1 MPFRLKTILVAT
13 DLSESALPV
22 LRTASALAAL
32 AEAELHVIHA
42 LEPAARNGS
51 TGPSPGRAAAARAT
65 LDEQLRQALPQSAT
79 AHTARVEIGRP
90 HEVILQQAE
99 YVRADLIVIGPHR
112 ARSGTRQ
119 VLGTTADRL
128 VRTADIPC
136 LIVHQPLEL
145 PLRRVLVPSDL
156 SDAANGAL
164 DVALIWAAALRL
176 PTATGR
182 QTHVEI
188 AHVLSPIDVAETGTS
203 DPATIEQQLHEQ
215 VTAAC
220 DRTGC
225 APRLAL
231 TETVLEDGAAAD
243 AILRIGRDTAADL
256 IVMGTHGESAQVRAL
271 IGSVSSAVARQTE
284 CPVLLVPPALWKERQ
299 AREEAILRARP

>member
-32 AEAELHVIHA
+32 AEADLHVIHA
-42 LEPAARNGS
+42 LEPAAHNGG
-51 TGPSPGRAAAARAT
+51 TGPSAGRQAAARGM
-65 LDEQLRQALPQSAT
+65 LDEQLRQAVPPSAT
-79 AHTARVEIGRP
+79 VRTSRVEAGRP

-112 ARSGTRQ
+112 AGQGTRH

-128 VRTADIPC
+128 VRTTDIPC

-156 SDAANGAL
+156 SEAANGAL
-164 DVALIWAAALRL
+164 DVALIWAAALRM

-182 QTHVEI
+182 QTHVDVV
-188 AHVLSPIDVAETGTS
+188 HVLSPVDVAEG
-203 DPATIEQQLHEQ
+203 PAHDRAGIEQELHAQ
-215 VTAAC
+215 VSAAC
-220 DRTGC
+220 ERTGC
-225 APRLAL
+225 APRLAIAG
-231 TETVLEDGAAAD
+231 TVHDDGTAAD
-243 AILRIGRDTAADL
+243 AILRLARESGTDL
-256 IVMGTHGESAQVRAL
+256 VVMGTHGESAQVRAL

-284 CPVLLVPPALWKERQ
+284 CPVLLVPPGLWKERQ
-299 AREEAILRARP
+299 AREEAIQRARS